1 MQLRHDKGTRG
12 RHAIKPWEGK
22 RFCFLRRISK
32 LSALKKW
39 ILKGHVRTAR
49 HLVITKQSHYHSI
62 VLTKRARKTAA
73 HISLPI
79 LIIAELWFW
88 CLPFHHL
95 KNQYEYAYNTNYTS
109 SPYLAPERVPLPTS
123 LFSPWIQSVL
133 SFILVFIL
141 LLNDRS
147 HPRGFFYFPHI
158 WFISA

>member
-1 MQLRHDKGTRG
+1 MTKVQEAGMQSNLEK
-12 RHAIKPWEGK
+12 GK

-32 LSALKKW
+32 LSTLKKVNF
-39 ILKGHVRTAR
+39 GRSSHVRTAR

-109 SPYLAPERVPLPTS
+109 SPYLAPEWVPLPTT
-123 LFSPWIQSVL
+123 LFSP
-133 SFILVFIL
+133 
-141 LLNDRS
+141 
-147 HPRGFFYFPHI
+147 
-158 WFISA
+158 